1 MVKWLAANPDILIL
15 NAPTVG
21 VDVGAKSEIHD
32 IVRDLAKRGVS
43 TIVISDDIP
52 EVVQVCQRVLIMEN
66 GEIASEHLVKD
77 ITIEQLE
84 AMISGKNKMVDAQ

>member
-1 MVKWLAANPDILIL
+1 
-15 NAPTVG
+15 
-21 VDVGAKSEIHD
+21 
-32 IVRDLAKRGVS
+32 
-43 TIVISDDIP
+43 
-52 EVVQVCQRVLIMEN
+52 MEN